1 MRLFSMLDHHDQFLS
16 CDKAPEARIVWLII
30 PDNLRISTN
39 PRHILRPR
47 KQLFH
52 QFILSTH
59 FHLHI
64 TIAQARVPTIVA
76 SPLVFI
82 YNCLCIA
89 RRKELNK
96 AIHSLRSGPIHD
108 NVYRTAEVWSDD
120 LGIAAEMRE
129 DLGLSDCVRDL
140 LSVSVRKCEHENI
153 LLRSLSL
160 WNLKE

>member
-16 CDKAPEARIVWLII
+16 CDKALETRIVRLII
-30 PDNLRISTN
+30 PNNLRISAN
-39 PRHILRPR
+39 PRHIFRPR

-52 QFILSTH
+52 QVILSTH

-89 RRKELNK
+89 KRKELHK
-96 AIHSLRSGPIHD
+96 AIHSLCSGPIHD
-108 NVYRTAEVWSDD
+108 DVYRTPEVWSDD

-140 LSVSVRKCEHENI
+140 LSVSVRKC
-153 LLRSLSL
+153 
-160 WNLKE
+160 KQ